1 MIRLSL
7 AAALALT
14 ACAANSPPE
23 PATQPG
29 QTARLNAAQV
39 PSITLQP
46 GARLVDLSYPYDTAT
61 VYWPTDTTGF
71 VLDKLHWGQTEGG
84 YFYASAKMCSA
95 EHGGTHLDAPIHF
108 AEGRTTMDRIALERL
123 VAPAVVIDIST
134 AAAKNRDT
142 LLSAADIEAFERAH
156 GRIESKTIVLVRTG
170 WSDRWPDRK
179 RYLGDDKPGDASNL
193 HFPGIGEDA
202 ARALVAR
209 SVAAVGIDTASID
222 NGPSKSFM
230 THRVLLG
237 ADIPAFENVASLRE
251 LPPRGAMIIALPM
264 KIGGGSG
271 GPLRIV
277 AVLPPH

>member
-23 PATQPG
+23 PT
-29 QTARLNAAQV
+29 RLNAAHV
-39 PSITLQP
+39 ESIALQP
-46 GARLVDLSYPYDTAT
+46 GARLVDLSYPYDTTT
-61 VYWPTDTTGF
+61 VYWPTDTSGF

-108 AEGRTTMDRIALERL
+108 AEGRATADKIALERL
-123 VAPAVVIDIST
+123 VAPATVIDISAS
-134 AAAKNRDT
+134 AAQNRDA
-142 LLSAADIEAFERAH
+142 LLSVRDIEAFERAH
-156 GRIESKTIVLVRTG
+156 GRIEPKTIVLIRTG

-209 SVAAVGIDTASID
+209 GVAAVGIDTASID
-222 NGPSKSFM
+222 NGPSKTFM
-230 THRVLLG
+230 THRILLG
-237 ADIPAFENVASLRE
+237 ADIPAFENVASMKD
-251 LPPRGAMIIALPM
+251 LPPRGAMVIALPM

-271 GPLRIV
+271 GPVRVV